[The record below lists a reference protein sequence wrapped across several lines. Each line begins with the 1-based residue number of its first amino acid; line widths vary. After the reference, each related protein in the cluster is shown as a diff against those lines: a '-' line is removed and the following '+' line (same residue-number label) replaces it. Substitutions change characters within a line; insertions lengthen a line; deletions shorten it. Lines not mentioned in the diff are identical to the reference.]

1 MREEKDR
8 IVWLRKIMPG
18 GTDRSYGVEV
28 ARLAGLP
35 HEVIDRATE
44 ILKELESNG
53 TGSKAVS
60 KGAKVSAKT
69 QTLQMTLFEGE
80 KHPVIEELEKLD
92 TSVMSPIEAMNK
104 LYELQKKAK
113 KG

>member
-18 GTDRSYGVEV
+18 GTDRSYGIEV

-35 HEVIDRATE
+35 HGVIDRASE
-44 ILKELESNG
+44 ILKDLETNG
-53 TGSKAVS
+53 TGNKAVG
-60 KGAKVSAKT
+60 KGAKVTERKEK
-69 QTLQMTLFEGE
+69 LQMTLFETD
-80 KHPVIEELEKLD
+80 KHPVLEELAALD

-104 LYELQKKAK
+104 LYELQKKATCN
-113 KG
+113 